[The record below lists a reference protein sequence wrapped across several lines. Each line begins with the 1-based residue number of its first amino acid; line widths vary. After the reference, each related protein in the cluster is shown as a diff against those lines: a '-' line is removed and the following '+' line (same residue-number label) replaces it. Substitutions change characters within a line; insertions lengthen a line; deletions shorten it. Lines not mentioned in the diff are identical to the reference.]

1 MTSSRVVSWFLQR
14 IHGHVTGIQLRIN
27 SLFLQQ
33 IQQLSVFHQ
42 ILSPDKL
49 QILTFSQR
57 DGFIHLPRVFPLF
70 HEAENGNEVVHD
82 VNDESEHRNEDSEN
96 EDIPQDDH
104 DVMVKDVLRV
114 LANELMAVDDRVA
127 LIASSLLNLER
138 KEVLS

>member
-27 SLFLQQ
+27 PLFLQQ
-33 IQQLSVFHQ
+33 IQQLSIFHQ
-42 ILSPDKL
+42 ILPPDKL

-82 VNDESEHRNEDSEN
+82 VNDESEHRNEDSEH
-96 EDIPQDDH
+96 EDIP
-104 DVMVKDVLRV
+104 
-114 LANELMAVDDRVA
+114 
-127 LIASSLLNLER
+127 
-138 KEVLS
+138 